1 MLYRMDNGLPEKS
14 KNIDTIVVY
23 KDISCLSMM
32 YVIFGDECH
41 CFEDGGLD
49 PTYVRIFRGCHL

>member
-1 MLYRMDNGLPEKS
+1 MDNGLPEKS

-23 KDISCLSMM
+23 KDISCLSMI

-41 CFEDGGLD
+41 CFEDGG
-49 PTYVRIFRGCHL
+49 